1 MEKKTVIRHGLAV
14 ALVILTGIMLGAG
27 GYTFYYA
34 QGYSYLSDDPDVCV
48 NCHIMRE
55 QFDSW
60 ERSSHRA
67 RAACGDCH
75 LPQDFFNKWRAKA
88 ENGYHHSVAFTIGNF
103 QEPIRIKE
111 GNSRILN
118 ENCLY
123 CHGEFVSEIT
133 AHHDTEAMDRYCVRC
148 HADSGHAVNR

>member
-1 MEKKTVIRHGLAV
+1 MAPLIRRLLTVAIIIV
-14 ALVILTGIMLGAG
+14 TGILLGAG

-34 QGYSYLSDDPDVCV
+34 QGFSYLSDDPGVCV

-67 RAACGDCH
+67 RAACGECH
-75 LPQDFFNKWRAKA
+75 LPQDFFNKWRVKA
-88 ENGYHHSVAFTIGNF
+88 ENGLHHSIAFTFGNF
-103 QEPIRIKE
+103 REPIRIKE
-111 GNSRILN
+111 GNSRVLN

-123 CHGEFVSEIT
+123 CHEDFVREIA
-133 AHHDTEAMDRYCVRC
+133 AHRNEEAAGISCVRC
-148 HADSGHAVNR
+148 HVKSGHALNR